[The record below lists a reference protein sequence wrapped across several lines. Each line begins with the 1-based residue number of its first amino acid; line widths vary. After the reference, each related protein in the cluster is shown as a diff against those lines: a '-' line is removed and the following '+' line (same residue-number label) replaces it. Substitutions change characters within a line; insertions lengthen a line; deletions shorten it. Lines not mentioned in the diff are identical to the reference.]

1 MTRVKRITPIVRQIT
16 IKTSMLNSG
25 LCDYRDAYILAKG
38 TIIVSNTGR
47 LAVPNNR
54 NRKISFKNCVPFT
67 DCISEIN
74 NTQVGNSKDV
84 DVVMSMY
91 NLIEYGDIYSKT
103 TGRSWQYYRDER
115 VLDNADAIIDF
126 HANDNNNNNNNNNN
140 NINSLLF
147 KFKEKIADQTDYDG
161 RKDFEIMAPL
171 EYLSNFGEHL
181 KFH

>member
-1 MTRVKRITPIVRQIT
+1 MTRVKLMAPIARQIT
-16 IKTSMLNSG
+16 IKTLMLNSS

-38 TIIVSNTGR
+38 TIIVPNTGR
-47 LAVPNNR
+47 LAIPNNR
-54 NRKISFKNCVPFT
+54 NRKILFKNCVPFT

-74 NTQVGNSKDV
+74 NTQVGNSKDT

-115 VLDNADAIIDF
+115 VLDNSDAFIDF
-126 HANDNNNNNNNNNN
+126 HANDNNNN

-147 KFKEKIADQTDYDG
+147 KFKEKKADQTDYDG
-161 RKDFEIMAPL
+161 TKDFEIMAPL

>member
-1 MTRVKRITPIVRQIT
+1 MTRVKLIAPIARQIT
-16 IKTSMLNSG
+16 IKTLMLNSS

-38 TIIVSNTGR
+38 TIIVPNTGR

-54 NRKISFKNCVPFT
+54 NRKIL
-67 DCISEIN
+67 
-74 NTQVGNSKDV
+74 SKDA

-115 VLDNADAIIDF
+115 VLDNADAFIDF
-126 HANDNNNNNNNNNN
+126 HANDNNNN

-147 KFKEKIADQTDYDG
+147 KFKEKKADQTDYDG
-161 RKDFEIMAPL
+161 TKDFEIMAPL